1 MTNITATPAW
11 PLWQRIGFRFCFLF
25 FGLVVL
31 LINNGAYPLWPL
43 LQEAYNPWLHSFIQ
57 WVGKALLKLPYPI
70 TVFTNGSGDT
80 TYDWVLLGVIVVL
93 AFAGTVVWTVLG
105 RQQKAYPK
113 LYYWLMVAVRYYVGL
128 MLITYGLVKVVQL
141 QFPKPGLFRLLQ
153 AYGHS
158 SPMGLAWTFLG
169 FSKGYNLFMGIAELA
184 AGLLLFRR
192 TVAVG
197 AVICLMTTANV
208 MAINYFYDV
217 PVKIVSTLLVLC
229 TLFILLPYMRPL
241 WQFFIKGMAS
251 RLPVL
256 QRPVFAQ
263 KWKRIALT
271 VMKVLVLVATIGFG
285 TAEVL
290 SYALPGGSNAAR
302 PKYYGLYLIDTFIK
316 NGDTLPPLR
325 TDSTRWYRL
334 AIENDYNC
342 RVVLAND
349 SSLRFNYT
357 ADTIANQI
365 TFKRFEDSTRKMTL
379 TVLQQPGGQFELSGK
394 NEYGAAIMLKG
405 QRVTNIEE
413 EFLLTSRGFHW
424 VTEYPF
430 NR

>member
-1 MTNITATPAW
+1 
-11 PLWQRIGFRFCFLF
+11 
-25 FGLVVL
+25 
-31 LINNGAYPLWPL
+31 
-43 LQEAYNPWLHSFIQ
+43 
-57 WVGKALLKLPYPI
+57 
-70 TVFTNGSGDT
+70 
-80 TYDWVLLGVIVVL
+80 
-93 AFAGTVVWTVLG
+93 
-105 RQQKAYPK
+105 
-113 LYYWLMVAVRYYVGL
+113 
-128 MLITYGLVKVVQL
+128 
-141 QFPKPGLFRLLQ
+141 
-153 AYGHS
+153 
-158 SPMGLAWTFLG
+158 
-169 FSKGYNLFMGIAELA
+169 
-184 AGLLLFRR
+184 
-192 TVAVG
+192 
-197 AVICLMTTANV
+197 
-208 MAINYFYDV
+208 
-217 PVKIVSTLLVLC
+217 
-229 TLFILLPYMRPL
+229 
-241 WQFFIKGMAS
+241 
-251 RLPVL
+251 
-256 QRPVFAQ
+256 PVFAQ